1 MIKDVIIHIMQDEI
15 EPPMPPESA
24 PRKGDVLFRGDLP
37 DWHNNA
43 CLSGTSQGD
52 PVAYVEGYR
61 RGAEILVR
69 FVNDN
74 GRDQDFLVYPI
85 LFLYRHHLELAMKR
99 IIRRLPRL
107 LYRELTSNETGQLRQ
122 HSLTGLW
129 QALKPMVASI
139 YKAVDWPD
147 AKSED
152 IAGAD
157 DYVRQLSAIDPD
169 SESFRYPFGKSGKAN
184 MPEGLI
190 RLNIRHF
197 AVTISRLVQYIDDI
211 DTATSVVGEWQ
222 DDMEADG
229 AP

>member
-1 MIKDVIIHIMQDEI
+1 MYMDDRI
-15 EPPMPPESA
+15 EPLLPPESA

-43 CLSGTSQGD
+43 CLSGTGQGD

-61 RGAEILVR
+61 RGAEILVH
-69 FVNDN
+69 FVNDH

-107 LYRELTSNETGQLRQ
+107 LNRELTSHEVGELRK
-122 HSLTGLW
+122 HSLNGLW
-129 QALKPMVASI
+129 QALKPMVSSI
-139 YKAVDWPD
+139 YKAVEWP
-147 AKSED
+147 AARSED

-157 DYVRQLSAIDPD
+157 DYICQLSEIDPD

-184 MPEGLI
+184 MPDGLI

-211 DTATSVVGEWQ
+211 DTATSIVGGWQ
-222 DDMEADG
+222 DDTEADC